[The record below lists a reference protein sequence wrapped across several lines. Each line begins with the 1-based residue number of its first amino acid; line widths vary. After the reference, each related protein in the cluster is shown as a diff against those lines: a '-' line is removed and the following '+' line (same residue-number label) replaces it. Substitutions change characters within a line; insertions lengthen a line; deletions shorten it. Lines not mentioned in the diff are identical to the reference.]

1 MGGRAAEELVFGDIT
16 TGAGNDIQQAT
27 SIARN
32 MVMQWG
38 MSEAV
43 GPINLSPGD
52 EQYFL
57 GRDIG
62 TERPYGEDTAE
73 QVDKEVHHILQ
84 GCYDKTKQLLQQHV
98 DKLHQ
103 LAKRLIEI
111 ETVEAE
117 EIHTLVTP
125 AMA

>member
-1 MGGRAAEELVFGDIT
+1 
-16 TGAGNDIQQAT
+16 
-27 SIARN
+27 
-32 MVMQWG
+32 MVMLWG
-38 MSEAV
+38 MSDAV

-62 TERPYGEDTAE
+62 VDRPYGEDTAE
-73 QVDKEVHHILQ
+73 QVDREVHRILQ
-84 GCYDKTKQLLQQHV
+84 TCYEKTKTLLQQHA

-103 LAKRLIEI
+103 LAKRLIDI

-117 EIHTLVTP
+117 EIRAMLAP
-125 AMA
+125 AGA